1 VGTGWWL
8 NHRPVLLYPWDLQP
22 GLGLLQRRGGG
33 DGGDQCGGPAPPARH
48 THGEFAMGKVMR
60 SDVIKFKSWLSERVA
75 CPEASGHFEI
85 WDYQPFCEVRDEWD
99 DFGERKLVWQM
110 KSSDYLC
117 EDEIDPKA
125 KDIARLLKA
134 VKDEFKLVAAK
145 DDEHTFYAARLPR

>member
-1 VGTGWWL
+1 MVAAL
-8 NHRPVLLYPWDLQP
+8 
-22 GLGLLQRRGGG
+22 
-33 DGGDQCGGPAPPARH
+33 PPRD
-48 THGEFAMGKVMR
+48 THGEDDMSKVMR
-60 SDVIKFKSWLSERVA
+60 SDVVKFKSWLGERVA

-85 WDYQPFCEVRDEWD
+85 WEYEPFCEVRDEWD
-99 DFGERKLVWQM
+99 EFGERKLVWQM

-145 DDEHTFYAARLPR
+145 GDEHMFYAVRR